1 MKTFLLSI
9 LIFLAGSGAYAQ
21 TTEVHQLAKD
31 LYAANQFIQLT
42 ELVDSLE
49 HDSLIDAE
57 LHRLRGL
64 ASFDMSR
71 FERALD
77 DFLRVRELDSLNP
90 GIVFTIGRTYEL
102 LGRVKEAIHSYE
114 EYLQTDSTH
123 IASRVQLGNLNRGLG
138 YYKQALSYFLELVSI
153 DSMNYYYFKQAGR
166 CYQLLD
172 SVDLA
177 LEFYHRANEL
187 NPYDLL
193 MASYMTNLYL
203 KKKDLDSSLRIAN
216 ASLQIDSSYTEL
228 RKLRGYIYYLREE
241 FPACIDDF
249 QYINARDSSSQF
261 VNKYMGLCY
270 YKMKDHNNSR
280 KYLYRA
286 YELDTLDAETTYFLA
301 NACRYSQQEE
311 EGLKFLEKTVYLM
324 MPDSADIRKVY
335 IDLAELNNVLHHFE
349 TAISYYQSAY
359 SIDSKDYIIFMF
371 IAQIYDNGLKDY
383 NNAISFYEGFLRYSR
398 AAKQNPEEDA
408 RLQAIYDYVEGRIN
422 RLKEEQFFEQ
432 Q

>member
-1 MKTFLLSI
+1 MKTVLVSI
-9 LIFLAGSGAYAQ
+9 LILLAGAGINAQ
-21 TTEVHQLAKD
+21 TSEVHQLAKD
-31 LYAANQFIQLT
+31 LYSTNQFIQLI

-57 LHRLRGL
+57 LYRLRGL
-64 ASFDMSR
+64 ASFDLSR

-77 DFLRVRELDSLNP
+77 DFFLVRELDSLNP

-114 EYLQTDSTH
+114 EYLLIDSTH
-123 IASRVQLGNLNRGLG
+123 IASKVQLGNLNRSLG
-138 YYKQALSYFLELVSI
+138 YYDKALSYFMELVSI

-203 KKKDLDSSLRIAN
+203 KKKDLDGSLQVAD
-216 ASLQIDSSYTEL
+216 ASLLIDSAYTEL

-241 FPACIDDF
+241 YTAGIEDF
-249 QYINARDSSSQF
+249 QYINVRDSSSEF

-270 YKMKDHNNSR
+270 YKMKDYDNAMTYLSR
-280 KYLYRA
+280 A
-286 YELDTLDAETTYFLA
+286 CELDSLDAEATYFLA
-301 NACRYSQQEE
+301 NACRYNYHEE
-311 EGLKFLEKTVYLM
+311 EGLKLLEKTVYLM
-324 MPDSADIRKVY
+324 MPDSADLRKVY

-371 IAQIYDNGLKDY
+371 VAQIYDNGLKDY
-383 NNAISFYEGFLRYSR
+383 KNAISFYEGFLRYSR
-398 AAKQNPEEDA
+398 AANQNPEEDA
-408 RLQAIYDYVEGRIN
+408 RLQAICSYVEGRIS

-432 Q
+432 